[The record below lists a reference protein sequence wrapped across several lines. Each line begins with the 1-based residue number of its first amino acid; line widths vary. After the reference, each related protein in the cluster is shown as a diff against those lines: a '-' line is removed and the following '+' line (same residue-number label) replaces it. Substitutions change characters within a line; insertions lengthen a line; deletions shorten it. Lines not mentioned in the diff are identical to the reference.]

1 MKTEIVSVNSEV
13 TRPSNLGVLKGD
25 NAPEFLSSA
34 VVVANSLKSIV
45 DQQNLFVLLEHK
57 SRDGQ
62 KVFSKHV
69 KCEGWTTLAALLGF
83 VPTEISCV
91 KDDDVYVATVG
102 LVRVSD
108 GKELIRAS
116 AECGKDGMFKHTD
129 SFARRSMSQTRAT
142 AKACRLAFSWVMTL
156 AGYEATPAEEMFGI
170 GATAVEKEIEKKDV
184 KVEVEVEEVKAIE
197 VKRDVTLCSLAKQL
211 DTSTDKLVEILKRSG
226 KTVAIDKQLN
236 EEQERFVKMQV
247 KYHHWEIV

>member
-1 MKTEIVSVNSEV
+1 MKTEIVSVNAEV

-45 DQQNLFVLLEHK
+45 DQQKLFVLLEHK

-91 KDDDVYVATVG
+91 KDDDVYIATVG

-116 AECGKDGMFKHTD
+116 AECGKDGMFKFTD

-156 AGYEATPAEEMFGI
+156 AGYEATPAEEMLGI

-184 KVEVEVEEVKAIE
+184 EVEEVKVIE

-211 DTSTDKLVEILKRSG
+211 NTSTDKLVEILKRSE

-236 EEQERFVKMQV
+236 EAQERYVKMQV